1 MHDAFIEAFR
11 SIEQYNE
18 PSTFGAWLKKIAIN
32 RSITSLRKEE
42 LITQK
47 LEDYRELNTN
57 EESNQQ
63 HNDFSI
69 NDIKRTLTQ
78 LPANYKLA
86 FSLYL
91 IEEYDHKE
99 IAEIMSIS
107 TSKSRSQLSRAK
119 RQIRALLMPQKTYQY
134 ES

>member
-32 RSITSLRKEE
+32 RSINYLRKEE

-107 TSKSRSQLSRAK
+107 TCTSRSQLSRAK
-119 RQIRALLMPQKTYQY
+119 RQIRALLMP
-134 ES
+134 